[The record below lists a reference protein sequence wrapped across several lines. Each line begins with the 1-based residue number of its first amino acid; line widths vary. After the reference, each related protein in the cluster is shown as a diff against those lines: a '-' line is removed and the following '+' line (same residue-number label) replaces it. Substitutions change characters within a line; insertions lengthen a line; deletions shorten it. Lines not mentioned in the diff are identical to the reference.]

1 MGNDWFHR
9 DIIGTQKWNS
19 CISNTFSNSNL
30 PTHNFPFQRCI
41 HTTLMQLKTFAAETK
56 KSFWIIDLK
65 VPAKIAVW
73 FLETGRFLP
82 VSIRVPWFLFWFWMG
97 KRSWTL
103 KSKLMWLF
111 LFSQVATAC
120 QTTVQQCGL
129 LSKLCDTLM
138 ASGIPADIL
147 TETINALSET
157 IRGHAENQTIFTHV
171 TAPSSPPR
179 SALILLL
186 MAMVNEKQPF
196 ALRYCNQFTH
206 FLLKS

>member
-1 MGNDWFHR
+1 M
-9 DIIGTQKWNS
+9 
-19 CISNTFSNSNL
+19 CNL
-30 PTHNFPFQRCI
+30 ANVP
-41 HTTLMQLKTFAAETK
+41 
-56 KSFWIIDLK
+56 SFK
-65 VPAKIAVW
+65 VPANITVW

-196 ALRYCNQFTH
+196 ALR
-206 FLLKS
+206 